1 MTIATNAWTN
11 PRNGETRHYI
21 NDFWADMLGL
31 HIERYNTGNISY
43 ASIDG
48 EKISNG
54 RAGRLSG
61 KLWADENGNLHL
73 DYFNGDDFY
82 TQAEALER
90 ITKYIAEN
98 GGLDF
103 MAAEEEE
110 EPAVEAVEE
119 HEEIVLTAEE
129 VALIE
134 SEPEPTSNGKP
145 RPRDAWA
152 SRMARKIAKAR
163 GVEQVK
169 IHAAY
174 VSMRGGKVDPLATEV
189 RGENLAVAAAF
200 HGYFEEA

>member
-1 MTIATNAWTN
+1 MITTN
-11 PRNGETRHYI
+11 PWIHPRTGETRYYI

-54 RAGRLSG
+54 TARRLSG

-73 DYFNGDDFY
+73 DYFNGEAAY
-82 TQAEALER
+82 TKEEALER
-90 ITKYIAEN
+90 ITKHIAEN

-103 MAAEEEE
+103 LATKEEE
-110 EPAVEAVEE
+110 EPAVEEA
-119 HEEIVLTAEE
+119 EEIVLTAEE

-174 VSMRGGKVDPLATEV
+174 VSMRGGKADPLATEV
-189 RGENLAVAAAF
+189 RGESLAVAAAF
-200 HGYFEEA
+200 HSYFEEA